1 MKRLLLVLTISLA
14 SFIAAGLLFLPT
26 STYQVSAKSLTLL
39 PAASGGQKCSKI
51 DATSISSKGVSLKC
65 IRQNGKLIWKKVAPT
80 PTSKISW
87 SDTQVVFGGYCGQ
100 SLTYSRRDKTL
111 KEFQKLA
118 LVTTDSSR
126 AVIPLN
132 YHRWSK
138 TLLFQTFNCDTK
150 VQSLFTLN
158 LGVKD
163 SSPSLIVSLPPS
175 AGISD
180 AVIDIM
186 TGSVMALTYS
196 GGLPSYGITQYLS
209 SGPVQIWNA
218 QSAGWFNNGL
228 TFPSELIESTGG
240 QVFVAGSNSSSGSWR
255 LDSVT
260 KSSSSSSWFS
270 SNVLVGSGSIE
281 AAVLYGTLG
290 GDYLAIYTNEKLY
303 ICNKFLSIRV
313 VNSSTCSIVSTS
325 TFEEPRKIVW
335 ASNPA
340 AGGTTSL
347 WVSGSNIF
355 VDPKTLA
362 TTPVNLTGC
371 IWGCGMEIVSI
382 EEIDLDLLPNLKSW
396 TLVGDTLFR

>member
-1 MKRLLLVLTISLA
+1 M
-14 SFIAAGLLFLPT
+14 
-26 STYQVSAKSLTLL
+26 
-39 PAASGGQKCSKI
+39 
-51 DATSISSKGVSLKC
+51 
-65 IRQNGKLIWKKVAPT
+65 
-80 PTSKISW
+80 
-87 SDTQVVFGGYCGQ
+87 
-100 SLTYSRRDKTL
+100 
-111 KEFQKLA
+111 
-118 LVTTDSSR
+118 
-126 AVIPLN
+126 
-132 YHRWSK
+132 
-138 TLLFQTFNCDTK
+138 
-150 VQSLFTLN
+150 
-158 LGVKD
+158 
-163 SSPSLIVSLPPS
+163 
-175 AGISD
+175 
-180 AVIDIM
+180 
-186 TGSVMALTYS
+186 
-196 GGLPSYGITQYLS
+196 
-209 SGPVQIWNA
+209 
-218 QSAGWFNNGL
+218 
-228 TFPSELIESTGG
+228 
-240 QVFVAGSNSSSGSWR
+240 AGSNSSSGTWR